1 MPGLKK
7 AERVKEEVA
16 MAAQNVVFGLNALF
30 LGPAALMGIAAGGM
44 MIKLLSALLGQDG
57 RITHHR

>member
-1 MPGLKK
+1 
-7 AERVKEEVA
+7 